1 MAYIP
6 RKIAGNNFYILRM
19 GKKFA
24 IHSRKNW
31 TEFSWNEKTV
41 APLLNEVIRLQG
53 KICGLMLA
61 MGFSEKSEA
70 VLNTLTLD
78 VLKSSEIEGEKLNYE
93 QVRSSIA
100 KRLGINIAN
109 SVKSSRAIDGVV
121 EMMLDATQ
129 NFKQTLTEKR
139 LFEWH
144 KVLFSS
150 GHIPAISV
158 GKYRTEEMQIVSGR
172 MGHLNVHYEA
182 PEPARLSREMSQFL
196 KWFNNENE
204 LNYILKSAI
213 SHFWFVTIHP
223 FDDGN
228 GRIARAISDMMLAR
242 SDNSSQRFY
251 SMSAQILK
259 ERRKYY
265 DALEKN
271 QHGNGDITDW
281 LLWFLETL
289 KKALLESEKITN
301 SVLFK
306 ANFWDKHKDTPLNSR
321 QRLMLNKLMD
331 GFVGKLKSSKWA
343 KIAKCSPDT
352 ALRDIKDLLDKGI
365 LRQDSQGGRST
376 GYEFMP

>member
-1 MAYIP
+1 M
-6 RKIAGNNFYILRM
+6 
-19 GKKFA
+19 
-24 IHSRKNW
+24 
-31 TEFSWNEKTV
+31 V

-61 MGFSEKSEA
+61 MGFSQKTEA
-70 VLNTLTLD
+70 MLNTLTLD
-78 VLKSSEIEGEKLNYE
+78 VLKSSEIEGENLDYE

-100 KRLGINIAN
+100 KRLGLDVAN
-109 SVKSSRAIDGVV
+109 KVKSSRVIDGVV

-129 NFKQTLTEKR
+129 NFKKALTEKR
-139 LFEWH
+139 LFDWH
-144 KVLFSS
+144 RVLFASEYFPS
-150 GHIPAISV
+150 ISV

-182 PEPARLSREMSQFL
+182 PAPERLSEEMAQFL
-196 KWFNNENE
+196 KWLNEENE
-204 LNYILKSAI
+204 LNYVLKSAI
-213 SHFWFVTIHP
+213 AHFWFVTIHP

-259 ERRKYY
+259 TRKKYY
-265 DALEKN
+265 DMLEKT
-271 QHGNGDITDW
+271 QYGDGDITDW

-289 KKALLESEKITN
+289 KKALLESERVTN
-301 SVLFK
+301 LVLFK

-321 QRLMLNKLMD
+321 QRLMLNKLID
-331 GFVGKLKSSKWA
+331 GFTGKLNTSKWA
-343 KIAKCSPDT
+343 KIAKCSQDS

-365 LRQDSQGGRST
+365 LTQDLHGGRST
-376 GYEFMP
+376 GYELYILPYLYEQPL